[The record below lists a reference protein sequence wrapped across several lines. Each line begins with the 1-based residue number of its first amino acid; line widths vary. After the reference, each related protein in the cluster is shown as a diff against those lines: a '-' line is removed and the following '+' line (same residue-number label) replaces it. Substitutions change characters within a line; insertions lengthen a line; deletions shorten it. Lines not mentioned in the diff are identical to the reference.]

1 LCPATLT
8 LETEEAHYKVVTPC
22 STETKR
28 MPYGQ
33 LGSVDKKTACGC
45 CIGVDSNLTPGEG
58 MMISPG
64 LGCETELVETIV
76 NELKERMKAR
86 GDTGNIKR
94 AEQTID
100 MVAKVQNDVS
110 ALTAKVDLILKH
122 LSIPAPDEMKR

>member
-1 LCPATLT
+1 MNIVLSLRNVRQPWTGAGHVAICVP
-8 LETEEAHYKVVTPC
+8 
-22 STETKR
+22 
-28 MPYGQ
+28 
-33 LGSVDKKTACGC
+33 
-45 CIGVDSNLTPGEG
+45 
-58 MMISPG
+58 